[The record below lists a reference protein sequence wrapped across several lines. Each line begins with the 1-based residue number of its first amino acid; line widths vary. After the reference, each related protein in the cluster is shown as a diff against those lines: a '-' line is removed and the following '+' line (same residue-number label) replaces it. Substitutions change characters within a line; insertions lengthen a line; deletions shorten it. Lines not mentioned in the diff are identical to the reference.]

1 MRNPVSPAFALT
13 LYFRF
18 LTGMSRT
25 LGALDFLS
33 RAYIRRDKQ
42 LLDFNGMFISACSRR
57 PSRAAHQSVFPENE
71 VSHTVTRWQCY
82 IVAYR
87 WTEIQRL
94 TAPAYAMRPRPNSN
108 DRLPQSSTGS
118 SLKGRRNIIFFP
130 STNQHNQPIKILLTL
145 IFRIQL
151 INII

>member
-33 RAYIRRDKQ
+33 RAY
-42 LLDFNGMFISACSRR
+42 R

-71 VSHTVTRWQCY
+71 VSHAVTRWQCY

-94 TAPAYAMRPRPNSN
+94 TAPAYAMKPRPHSN

-118 SLKGRRNIIFFP
+118 SLP
-130 STNQHNQPIKILLTL
+130 SEGLWPIHHNSRFAGFHLGTVEESLSHSCGSTINRQGITL
-145 IFRIQL
+145 P
-151 INII
+151 